1 MGIKKETPL
10 QLTLSADEINTILD
24 GLASMPYKQ
33 VFHLIARIHEQINLQ
48 TQVPNQKPSNQT
60 NWISFACPNR

>member
-10 QLTLSADEINTILD
+10 QLELNAAEINTILD

-33 VFHLIARIHEQINLQ
+33 VFHLIARIHEQINQ
-48 TQVPNQKPSNQT
+48 QMQPDNQKPGNPT
-60 NWISFACPNR
+60 D

>member
-10 QLTLSADEINTILD
+10 QLELSAAEINTILD

-33 VFHLIARIHEQINLQ
+33 VFHLIVRIHEQINQ
-48 TQVPNQKPSNQT
+48 QMQPSNQQPGNPT
-60 NWISFACPNR
+60 D

>member
-10 QLTLSADEINTILD
+10 QLTLSAAEINTILD

-33 VFHLIARIHEQINLQ
+33 VFHLIARIHEQINQQ
-48 TQVPNQKPSNQT
+48 TQNTNQQAPHQT
-60 NWISFACPNR
+60 D

>member
-10 QLTLSADEINTILD
+10 QLTLSAAEINTILD

-33 VFHLIARIHEQINLQ
+33 VFHLIGKIHEQINQQ
-48 TQVPNQKPSNQT
+48 TQNPNQQAPHQT
-60 NWISFACPNR
+60 D